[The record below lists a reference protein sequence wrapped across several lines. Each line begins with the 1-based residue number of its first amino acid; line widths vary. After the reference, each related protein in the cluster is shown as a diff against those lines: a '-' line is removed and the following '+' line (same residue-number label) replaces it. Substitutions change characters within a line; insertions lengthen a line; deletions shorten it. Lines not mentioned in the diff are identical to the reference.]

1 LYWFTANDDLEE
13 KPMTLRT
20 AMYALTLACA
30 LHVQLAPAQSY
41 PAKTIRILVG
51 YAPGGGTDIMARTVA
66 AKLTDAFKQQVI
78 VDNRPG
84 ANGNVA
90 AKMAA
95 GSPADGYTVLFMSVA
110 HIMSKPVY
118 KNLGY
123 DIERDLTPITVVSEV
138 SNVFAANPSLP
149 AKTVKE
155 ALALARAKP
164 GELTYA
170 TAGVGSPEHF
180 AGEMLKMMTKTNLL
194 AVPYKGGGPIAIDL
208 VAGHVM
214 TSFSTMPPIIP
225 HIRAGRVRAL
235 AVTKDKRAAV
245 LPDVPTIAE
254 SGVPGYSMSTWY
266 GAVVPAKT
274 PREIVV
280 RLNQEIL
287 KALALSDVKER
298 LASLGADIVATSPDE
313 TAAFFKTEVAKYTK
327 VAKAANIRAD

>member
-1 LYWFTANDDLEE
+1 MNGKFSCGIPAALFAGVVLTGS
-13 KPMTLRT
+13 
-20 AMYALTLACA
+20 AM
-30 LHVQLAPAQSY
+30 AQSY
-41 PAKTIRILVG
+41 PVKTVRILVG
-51 YAPGGGTDIMARTVA
+51 YAPGGGTDIMARTDA

-78 VDNRPG
+78 VDNRAG

-95 GSPADGYTVLFMSVA
+95 DSAADGYTVLFMSVA

-118 KNLGY
+118 SNLGY

-138 SNVFAANPSLP
+138 SNVFAANPALP
-149 AKTVKE
+149 ARTVKE
-155 ALALARAKP
+155 ALALARARP

-194 AVPYKGGGPIAIDL
+194 PVPYKGGGPIAIDL

-235 AVTKDKRAAV
+235 AVTRDKRAAV
-245 LPDVPTIAE
+245 LPEVPTIAE
-254 SGVPGYSMSTWY
+254 SGVPGYAMSTWY
-266 GAVVPAKT
+266 GAVVPVKT
-274 PREIVV
+274 PREIVL

-287 KALALSDVKER
+287 KALAMPDVKER
-298 LASLGADIVATSPDE
+298 LASLGADIVASSPDE
-313 TAAFFKTEVAKYTK
+313 TSSFFKSEVAKYTK
-327 VAKAANIRAD
+327 VARAANIRAD